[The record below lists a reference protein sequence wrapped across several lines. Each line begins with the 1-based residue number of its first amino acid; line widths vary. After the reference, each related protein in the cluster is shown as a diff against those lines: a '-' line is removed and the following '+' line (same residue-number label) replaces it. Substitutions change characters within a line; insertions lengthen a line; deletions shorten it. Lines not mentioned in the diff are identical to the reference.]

1 MVHATMLLNVTARR
15 DGKEHTVTSP
25 AAATAPMANVLH
37 PMNVSATTDGPVRI
51 AMSANL
57 WQDVSMV
64 TAWITLTPV
73 SVRVDG
79 RDTFVTSLTAI
90 WTAIMDSAIHQVF
103 PTPPT
108 SAFAILDGEARPV
121 TSVAPTGNAP
131 IRVIMLATIPMSVS
145 VSRQKM
151 IQRLYATTL
160 F

>member
-1 MVHATMLLNVTARR
+1 MVHATMLLNVTVRR

-37 PMNVSATTDGPVRI
+37 PMNVSATTDGLVRI

-79 RDTFVTSLTAI
+79 RDTFVTSLTVI
-90 WTAIMDSAIHQVF
+90 WTAIMDSVIHQVF

-108 SAFAILDGEARPV
+108 FAFAILDGEARPV
-121 TSVAPTGNAP
+121 TSVAPIGDAP
-131 IRVIMLATIPMSVS
+131 IRVTMLATIPMSVS
-145 VSRQKM
+145 VLRQKM